1 MAHMRE
7 SMTSNVVTRW
17 YRAPELLYG
26 ARHYTAAIDTWSV
39 GMIFAELML
48 RTPYLPGQSE
58 ADQLEVTFR
67 ALGTPTEK
75 IWSGVTSLPG
85 YVQSKLHPQPSRQEL
100 RKRFIAATEDA
111 LELMEGLTKLNPAQ
125 RLDTTDALLSSYF
138 TEAPRATKPEQ
149 LPKKKEEDPDAEE
162 KKYKEEMR
170 DSMIQATRQA
180 RRNN

>member
-26 ARHYTAAIDTWSV
+26 ARHYTAVIDTWSV

-75 IWSGVTSLPG
+75 IWPGVKSLPG
-85 YVQSKLHPQPSRQEL
+85 YVASSVHPQPDRQEL
-100 RKRFIAATEDA
+100 RNRFLAATDLA

-125 RLDTTDALLSSYF
+125 RMDTTDALLSPYF
-138 TEAPRATKPEQ
+138 TESPRATKPES

-170 DSMIQATRQA
+170 DNMIKATRA
-180 RRNN
+180 RRNH